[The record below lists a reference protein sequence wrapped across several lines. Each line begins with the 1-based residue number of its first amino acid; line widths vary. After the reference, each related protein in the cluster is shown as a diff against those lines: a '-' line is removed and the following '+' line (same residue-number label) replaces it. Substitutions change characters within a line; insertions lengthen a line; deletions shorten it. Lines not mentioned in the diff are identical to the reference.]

1 MEYIRGFNS
10 YLSES
15 SSSHLIGLNEI
26 RGAERIE
33 ITLIYQYRING
44 TDASVSAFFDGK
56 EEELGDN
63 FSRFNVTPSWGRKA
77 SQDGKTCEE
86 ILGLLFDRE
95 AKEYIMKELEKSGSS
110 HRRAAHSLGL
120 IPSSF
125 SLLLNEDLGPWDE
138 WIEMIPG
145 ETYYIERGS
154 DS

>member
-10 YLSES
+10 YLGES

-33 ITLIYQYRING
+33 IVMFYQYRING
-44 TDASVSAFFDGK
+44 TDARVSALFDGK

-63 FSRFNVTPSWGRKA
+63 FLRFNVTPTWGRKA

-86 ILGLLFDRE
+86 ILDRLFDRE
-95 AKEYIMKELEKSGSS
+95 AKAYIMKELEKSGSS
-110 HRRAAHSLGL
+110 HRRAARSLGL

-125 SLLLNEDLGPWDE
+125 SLLLNGPWDE
-138 WIEMIPG
+138 WIEMAPG